1 MIVPPR
7 VRRHQCRTRTG
18 PPGDGHPYGVVQD
31 LLQPSNGLVVADL
44 LVVELSAQAQAQV
57 LGCPALLRE
66 TDPLPAKRRPPQLSS
81 AQLAVGSHCSLID
94 DKVNCECCRWSRR
107 EADCVL
113 DCRATSPPSCEAGDN
128 MATGPGNSGLLQGD
142 TVCHGIR
149 PGPSTG
155 RAAKVKAKDTR

>member
-66 TDPLPAKRRPPQLSS
+66 TDPLPAKRRPPQLSLSS
-81 AQLAVGSHCSLID
+81 ACGGVALFTD
-94 DKVNCECCRWSRR
+94 
-107 EADCVL
+107 
-113 DCRATSPPSCEAGDN
+113 
-128 MATGPGNSGLLQGD
+128 
-142 TVCHGIR
+142 
-149 PGPSTG
+149 
-155 RAAKVKAKDTR
+155 